1 MSMPTR
7 NEANR
12 SAPAKKRSYPA
23 ERPYRQSVILLVIG
37 DVMCFLIFAVIG
49 TTSHKEVSGLASIPY
64 IMWVAL
70 PFIAG
75 WFLVAPFMGLFKPEM
90 MAAPRAMA
98 IRTAL
103 AWIPAWVISMILRGI
118 FYDHGVPAATFMLIA
133 LFFNL
138 VILEVW
144 RWPFALNNLARK
156 RGA

>member
-1 MSMPTR
+1 M
-7 NEANR
+7 
-12 SAPAKKRSYPA
+12 PAKNETDQPPSTRKRVYPA

-37 DVMCFLIFAVIG
+37 DVLCFLIFSVLG

-64 IMWVAL
+64 IVLVAL

-75 WFLVAPFMGLFKPEM
+75 WFLVAPFMGLFKPEL

-98 IRTAL
+98 TRTAL

-118 FYDHGVPAATFMLIA
+118 FFDHGIPATAFMLIA
-133 LFFNL
+133 LVFNIA
-138 VILEVW
+138 ILEVW

-156 RGA
+156 RSAT